1 MKNIYYPIIR
11 IPENLISA
19 MISKIPLPDAPNPPT
34 KPTKGKAS
42 SSGFLAIG
50 IGIIIVEAVNGAS
63 IETIGYTLFIVLI
76 LTLVLY
82 IKDVYDKEKEYDK
95 NLSSFYDKSKQWEL
109 KKKQYEKDIQTIR
122 NPIDTKIY
130 RKRLILELLK
140 KTEKPLKGQLTPK
153 RGFSENY
160 FYEHLK
166 EQFPNMIFRNYILE
180 EFSNNRAYQPDFIL
194 QDKITGLHIDIEIDE
209 PYVFENKKPIHYI
222 DEDGIHTD
230 INRDHY
236 FNLKG
241 WIVIRFAENQIVETP
256 LECCKVVSNIIRA
269 VTKRNFMKD
278 FKSEFKINTKCW
290 TKNVALKLAENN
302 ERKKYIENI
311 NFSNFKTNEHNNE
324 IIIMSKSYEGD
335 DLPF

>member
-1 MKNIYYPIIR
+1 M
-11 IPENLISA
+11 
-19 MISKIPLPDAPNPPT
+19 
-34 KPTKGKAS
+34 
-42 SSGFLAIG
+42 
-50 IGIIIVEAVNGAS
+50 
-63 IETIGYTLFIVLI
+63 
-76 LTLVLY
+76 
-82 IKDVYDKEKEYDK
+82 
-95 NLSSFYDKSKQWEL
+95 
-109 KKKQYEKDIQTIR
+109 
-122 NPIDTKIY
+122 
-130 RKRLILELLK
+130 
-140 KTEKPLKGQLTPK
+140 
-153 RGFSENY
+153 
-160 FYEHLK
+160 
-166 EQFPNMIFRNYILE
+166 
-180 EFSNNRAYQPDFIL
+180 
-194 QDKITGLHIDIEIDE
+194 
-209 PYVFENKKPIHYI
+209 FENKKPIHYI